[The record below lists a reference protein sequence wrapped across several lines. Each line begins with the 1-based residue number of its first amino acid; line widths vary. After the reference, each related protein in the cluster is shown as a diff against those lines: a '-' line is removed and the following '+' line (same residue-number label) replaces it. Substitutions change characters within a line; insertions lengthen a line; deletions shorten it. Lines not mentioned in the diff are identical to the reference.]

1 MESGRNGELTFRK
14 YLVLLAIM
22 VFGSLGDVLL
32 KRGMLDVG
40 EIHWHQIGTAILAVT
55 NPWVAA
61 GILSLLLF
69 FASYSTALSWADL
82 TYVLPATAFGYVG
95 VAFLAKYFLHDQI
108 SPRRWAGIVLITL
121 AVGFVAGGPAQTV
134 REDESEKVLAEGER

>member
-1 MESGRNGELTFRK
+1 
-14 YLVLLAIM
+14 M

-32 KRGMLDVG
+32 KRGMQDVG
-40 EIHWHQIGTAILAVT
+40 EIHWHQLGTAIGAVE

-61 GILSLLLF
+61 GIFCLLFF

-95 VAFLAKYFLHDQI
+95 VAFLAKFFLHDQI
-108 SPRRWAGIVLITL
+108 SPKRWAGIALITL

-134 REDESEKVLAEGER
+134 RDAEPEQALAEGEQ